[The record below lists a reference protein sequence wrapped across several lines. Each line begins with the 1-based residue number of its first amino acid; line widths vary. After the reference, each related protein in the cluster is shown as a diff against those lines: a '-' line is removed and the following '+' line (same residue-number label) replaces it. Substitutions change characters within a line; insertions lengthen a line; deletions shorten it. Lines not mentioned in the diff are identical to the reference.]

1 MLWFGDF
8 LLSVFHIR
16 TSCEPV
22 EVKELMFW
30 FRLLPLMGI
39 LSILMGEER
48 RHPRKT
54 RRREKVRWSSRPSI
68 PPLAAEKG
76 TCFPRTLG
84 TLLSHFV

>member
-1 MLWFGDF
+1 
-8 LLSVFHIR
+8 
-16 TSCEPV
+16 
-22 EVKELMFW
+22 MFW

-54 RRREKVRWSSRPSI
+54 QRGGEVRWSSRPSI

-76 TCFPRTLG
+76 TCLPRASG
-84 TLLSHFV
+84 TLLSHLV